1 MEVVKQPF
9 SNGQLELLKAF
20 SHDLSDSELAEL
32 KKMLAQFFAQR
43 AITEANRVWDEK
55 GWTEADVERIL
66 QTKMRTSKP
75 PQTS

>member
-9 SNGQLELLKAF
+9 SNAQLELLKAF

-43 AITEANRVWDEK
+43 AIKEADKVWDEK
-55 GWTEADVERIL
+55 GWTEADVERML
-66 QTKMRTSKP
+66 QKKMRTP
-75 PQTS
+75 